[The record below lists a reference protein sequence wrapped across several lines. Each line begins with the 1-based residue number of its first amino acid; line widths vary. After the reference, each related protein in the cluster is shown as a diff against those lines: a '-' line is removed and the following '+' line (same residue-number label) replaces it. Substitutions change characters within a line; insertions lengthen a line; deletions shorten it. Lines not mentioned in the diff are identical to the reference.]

1 MISVDTTVDTNSIR
15 IGAEHMINILKLI
28 YLSDLAALREV
39 QCRIVTVRYNLLL
52 FLESGGFNI
61 WH

>member
-39 QCRIVTVRYNLLL
+39 QLA
-52 FLESGGFNI
+52 E
-61 WH
+61 